1 MPTHTITHVA
11 LHTVALPYVEPLKTS
26 FGVEADKAAVLVEL
40 TLENGVT
47 GWGECAV
54 EIRPGYGAET
64 IFTALH
70 MLNNFLIP
78 RLVGQPLS
86 SPKDAA
92 ALLHGVRE
100 HHHTKSGLE
109 AAVWDAWAKAEGK
122 RLTDLFAEH
131 VTPPTTSRG
140 YAHVGVSI
148 GIQPS
153 AEATLAII
161 RKRLE
166 QGYNRIKLK
175 IAPGWDVELARA
187 VRAKYPDI
195 NLMLDA
201 NSAYTLAD
209 AAHLKK
215 LDEFNLMMI
224 EQPLGYNDIYE
235 HAALQAQLQTPICLD
250 ESVKSVSDL
259 HLALELDACRILNL
273 KPPRV
278 GGFTASLAIY
288 EVCVREGVPLWIG
301 GLLET
306 GVGRAANL
314 AFAALPGVTL
324 PCDISATD
332 RYFAPDIVDPPFT
345 INADSTITVP
355 DGSGIGVEVQP
366 DRLEAAR
373 AHWRSIVPYVEA

>member
-1 MPTHTITHVA
+1 MPTHTITHVT
-11 LHTVALPYVEPLKTS
+11 LHAVALPYVEPLKTS
-26 FGVEADKAAVLVEL
+26 FGVEADKAAVLVEV

-64 IFTALH
+64 VFTALH
-70 MLNNFLIP
+70 VLNNFLIP
-78 RLVGQPLS
+78 KLVGQPLN

-92 ALLHGVRE
+92 ALLRSVRE
-100 HHHTKSGLE
+100 HHHTKAGLE
-109 AAVWDAWAKAEGK
+109 AAVWDAWAKAEDK

-131 VTPPTTSRG
+131 ATPPTASRG
-140 YAHVGVSI
+140 YATVGVSI
-148 GIQPS
+148 GIQPTI
-153 AEATLAII
+153 EATLAII
-161 RKRLE
+161 QKRLE
-166 QGYNRIKLK
+166 QGYTRIKLK

-187 VRAKYPDI
+187 VRAVYPDI
-195 NLMLDA
+195 DLMLDA

-209 AAHLKK
+209 AARLKQ

-224 EQPLGYNDIYE
+224 EQPLGYNDIFE

-250 ESVKSVSDL
+250 ESIISVSDL
-259 HLALELDACRILNL
+259 RLALELDACRILNL

-332 RYFAPDIVDPPFT
+332 RYFAPDIVEPPFT
-345 INADSTITVP
+345 LNTDSTITVP

-366 DRLEAAR
+366 ERLEAAK
-373 AHWRSIVPYVEA
+373 AHWSKIVPYVEA